1 VRPPGDAQ
9 LVEAASGTTFTLS
22 AEESHVGRIDRS
34 TGLTPEV
41 DLTKLDTDRTI
52 GRRHA
57 KIVRRGGAYF
67 VQDAS
72 SRNGTFVNNQRIA
85 AGTDIELRDG
95 DEVRFG
101 LVKTTFRW
109 R

>member
-1 VRPPGDAQ
+1 M
-9 LVEAASGTTFTLS
+9 LVEAASGTTFSL
-22 AEESHVGRIDRS
+22 AADESHVGRVDRS
-34 TGLTPEV
+34 TGFTPQV

-57 KIVRRGGAYF
+57 KILKRGDAYF
-67 VQDAS
+67 VQDAN
-72 SRNGTFVNNQRIA
+72 SRNGTFVNGQRIA
-85 AGTDIELRDG
+85 AGADIELRDG

-101 LVKTTFRW
+101 LVKTTFEW